1 MTDCDMLDRF
11 LNLPVEVVITQ
22 SYHFEDRPTST
33 KEIEVQQKRLDQS
46 EDKAEDQID
55 DLTDAMSD
63 VASGRVAMGWHHL
76 SVLVKAADNQLAA
89 LDRALVAVEDCF
101 IDLNI
106 QPHGKLSISKP
117 ASGRSCRGI
126 FSTLRASAASP
137 RRISRGLRACTTSHA
152 GDLTATGGAGRSRS
166 WRQRARHRTS

>member
-1 MTDCDMLDRF
+1 MGLLDYLVTWEDAEVRVPRMPLRDYLGRNGAICGKEGMEMGGWTGSQLGAFLSVKEYPDMTDCDMLDRF

-76 SVLVKAADNQLAA
+76 SVLVKAADNQLVS

-106 QPHGKLSISKP
+106 QI
-117 ASGRSCRGI
+117 GR
-126 FSTLRASAASP
+126 A
-137 RRISRGLRACTTSHA
+137 HV
-152 GDLTATGGAGRSRS
+152 
-166 WRQRARHRTS
+166 